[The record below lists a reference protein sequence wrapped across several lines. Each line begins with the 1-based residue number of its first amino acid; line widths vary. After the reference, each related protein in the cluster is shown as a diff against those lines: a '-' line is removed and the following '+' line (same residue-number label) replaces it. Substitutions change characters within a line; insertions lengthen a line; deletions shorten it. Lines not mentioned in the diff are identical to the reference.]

1 MDATLTNAGS
11 GPSSAGMAKKV
22 QKRTLDTRAAIKAA
36 GAQLFATRGYR
47 ATGVRDIAEE
57 AGCNQALIAYH
68 FGGKGGLYDEILSDA
83 VAEAQRMASDA
94 DLAAADYP
102 ERELVRV
109 FANALAAQDHIAPMI
124 LREQMDPERMLN
136 VETANILRNFM
147 ALTESVLDA
156 LPLDA
161 EARGWDPQI
170 VHLCVVGPLIH
181 YRVASHMREATA
193 GRLDRPMTTPSLD
206 EFVEVLA
213 AMLSRAL
220 RGRMEN

>member
-1 MDATLTNAGS
+1 MG
-11 GPSSAGMAKKV
+11 KKV
-22 QKRTLDTRAAIKAA
+22 QQRTLDTRAAIKAA

-47 ATGVRDIAEE
+47 ATGVRDIAD
-57 AGCNQALIAYH
+57 AADCNQALIAYH

-83 VAEAQRMASDA
+83 VIKVKQLAGEV
-94 DLAAADYP
+94 DLAASTYP

-109 FANALAAQDHIAPMI
+109 FAHALAAEDHIAPMI
-124 LREQMDPERMLN
+124 LREQMDPDRMLN
-136 VETANILRNFM
+136 LETANILRNFM
-147 ALTESVLDA
+147 ALTEGVLDA

-181 YRVASHMREATA
+181 YRVATHMREAMA
-193 GRLDRPMTTPSLD
+193 AKLDRPMTTPSLED
-206 EFVEVLA
+206 FVEVLA

-220 RGRMEN
+220 RGGGGG